1 MTVPLPAILIASMTL
16 VSAAYP
22 ASGADTPKSGVVS
35 LIVEND
41 SFYGNDEQY
50 TNGIALTWVPTD
62 GPAPSW
68 VVRIAQWLPWF
79 PKNAELHHGYVF
91 GQNTYTP
98 SDITVADPP
107 LDDRPYAGWLYGTIS
122 LAVESGRQLDQYAL
136 TLGVVGPASL
146 AEQGQ
151 KLIHGIQGSAE
162 PQGWDTQLDNEPG
175 IVLTYQRSWRG
186 LAARRIAELE
196 LELTPHLGGALG
208 NVYTYVNA
216 GMTVRLGRSL
226 SLDYGPPR
234 IQPSVP
240 GLGFFVPAD
249 QFAWYLFA
257 GFEGRAVA
265 RNIFLDGN
273 TFQDSRSVDKE
284 LLVGDLQGGI
294 VLTWRGVR
302 LTYTHVLRSPEFD
315 GQDDSEQFGSVSL
328 SVGF

>member
-91 GQNTYTP
+91 GQN
-98 SDITVADPP
+98 
-107 LDDRPYAGWLYGTIS
+107 
-122 LAVESGRQLDQYAL
+122 
-136 TLGVVGPASL
+136 
-146 AEQGQ
+146 
-151 KLIHGIQGSAE
+151 
-162 PQGWDTQLDNEPG
+162 
-175 IVLTYQRSWRG
+175 
-186 LAARRIAELE
+186 
-196 LELTPHLGGALG
+196 
-208 NVYTYVNA
+208 
-216 GMTVRLGRSL
+216 
-226 SLDYGPPR
+226 

-273 TFQDSRSVDKE
+273 TFHDSRSVDKE

>member
-1 MTVPLPAILIASMTL
+1 MTVLFPAILIASLTL
-16 VSAAYP
+16 GCLANP

-41 SFYGNDEQY
+41 SFYGNDEHY

-62 GPAPSW
+62 DPAPSW
-68 VVRIAQWLPWF
+68 FVRIARWLPWF
-79 PKNAELHHGYVF
+79 PKNGEVHHGYVF
-91 GQNTYTP
+91 GQNMYTP

-107 LDDRPYAGWLYGTIS
+107 PDDRPYAGWLYGTIG

-151 KLIHGIQGSAE
+151 KLLHEIQGSAE

-175 IVLTYQRSWRG
+175 IVVTYQRSWRG
-186 LAARRIAELE
+186 LAAHRLAGLE

-216 GMTVRLGRSL
+216 GMTIRLGRSL

-249 QFAWYLFA
+249 RFAWYLFA

-273 TFQDSRSVDKE
+273 TFQGSRSVDKE
-284 LLVGDLQGGI
+284 PLVGDLQGGI

-302 LTYTHVLRSPEFD
+302 LAYTHVLRSPEFD
-315 GQDDSEQFGSVSL
+315 GQDGSEQFGAVSL